1 MIFARAVEKL
11 CSFVA
16 MNRKLLTAI
25 SCIVLLTIQ
34 ACKKDSFI
42 TSGDARLFTSADTL
56 KFDTV
61 FTTTGS
67 VTQSFK
73 IINDNNQRLRLDRV
87 KLMGGTA
94 SAYKLNIDGT
104 AAPEVTN
111 IEIAANDSIYVFVS
125 VTINPSAANLP
136 FIVSDSILI
145 NYNGRSRYVQLQA
158 FGQNA
163 NFLRNQVITGNV
175 TWSNTKPYVILG
187 SLRIDTTAR
196 LTIPAGTRIYAHA
209 DAPLLVDGT
218 LITSG
223 AKNNEVV
230 FAGDRLDPDYKDLP
244 AGWPGIYFRGTS
256 KDNVLNYTVVK
267 NAYQAVV
274 VDKPSINIS
283 PKLKMSQCIIDNA
296 YDAGLLCIN
305 TRIVAENSLV
315 SNCGSNVALLYGGNY
330 VLTHC
335 TVATYSNNYITHKNP
350 VLLANNFLVQ
360 GATTLTSNM
369 SATFTNC
376 IFWGD
381 FGLVDNE
388 VSVSKQGA
396 NSFTVAF
403 NNCLYKAQTDPASAT
418 FTNSVKNLNPSFDS
432 VDVSRRYYDFRI
444 SNPAAPGINK
454 GIATGLLRDLDN
466 KNRSVGLP
474 DMGAYERQ

>member
-16 MNRKLLTAI
+16 MSKKIFIALSFA
-25 SCIVLLTIQ
+25 VLLLMQ

-42 TSGDARLFTSADTL
+42 TSADARLFASADTI

-67 VTQSFK
+67 VTQVFK

-87 KLMGGTA
+87 KLMGGAA
-94 SAYKLNIDGT
+94 SAFKLNIDGT
-104 AAPEVTN
+104 AAPEVSN
-111 IEIAANDSIYVFVS
+111 IEMAANDSIYVFVS

-145 NYNGRSRYVQLQA
+145 NYNGNNRFVQLQA

-163 NFLRNQVITGNV
+163 NFLRNQVITGNAN
-175 TWSNTKPYVILG
+175 WSNAKPYVILG

-218 LITSG
+218 MIVNGTKG
-223 AKNNEVV
+223 NEVV

-244 AGWPGIYFRGTS
+244 AGWPGIYFRGAS
-256 KDNVLNYTVVK
+256 KDNVFTYAVVK
-267 NAYQAVV
+267 NAYQAIV
-274 VDKPSINIS
+274 VDKPAVNAN
-283 PKLKMSQCIIDNA
+283 PKLKMSQCIVDNA
-296 YDAGLLCIN
+296 YDAGILCIN
-305 TRIVAENSLV
+305 TSFVADNSLV

-330 VLTHC
+330 ALTHC
-335 TVATYSNNYITHKNP
+335 TVAAYSNNYIAHKNP

-369 SATFTNC
+369 NAAFTNC

-388 VSVSKQGA
+388 IVVEKQGA
-396 NSFTVAF
+396 NSFTATF
-403 NNCLYKAQTDPASAT
+403 NNCLYKVKTDPANAI
-418 FTNSVKNLNPSFDS
+418 FTNPVKNLNPSFDS
-432 VDVSRRYYDFRI
+432 VDVNKRYYDFRI

-454 GIATGLLRDLDN
+454 GIVTGLLKDLDN
-466 KNRSVGLP
+466 KNRNVGLP

>member
-1 MIFARAVEKL
+1 MIIVRAVEKL

-25 SCIVLLTIQ
+25 SCIVLLAIQ

-56 KFDTV
+56 KYDTV

-87 KLMGGTA
+87 KLMGGAA

-125 VTINPSAANLP
+125 VIINPNAANLP

-163 NFLRNQVITGNV
+163 IFLRNQVITGNV
-175 TWSNTKPYVILG
+175 TWSNAKPYVILG
-187 SLRIDTTAR
+187 SLRVDTTAR

-218 LITSG
+218 LITNG
-223 AKNNEVV
+223 TKNNEVV

-256 KDNVLNYTVVK
+256 KDNVLNYAVVK

-274 VDKPSINIS
+274 VDKPSINAN
-283 PKLKMSQCIIDNA
+283 PKLRMSQCIIDNA

-305 TRIVAENSLV
+305 TSLVADNSLV
-315 SNCGSNVALLYGGNY
+315 SNCGSNVALLFGGNY
-330 VLTHC
+330 TLTHC

-360 GATTLTSNM
+360 GATILTSNM
-369 SATFTNC
+369 SAAFTNC

-388 VSVSKQGA
+388 VSVTKQGA

-418 FTNSVKNLNPSFDS
+418 FVNSPKNQNPSFDS

-454 GIATGLLRDLDN
+454 GIATGLLKDLDN
-466 KNRSVGLP
+466 KNRNVGLP
-474 DMGAYERQ
+474 DIGAYEKQ